1 MAGGRDRVRCSSE
14 GKSGEGNEWK
24 TILHCGLS
32 SKCDGADRWLMLT
45 VRSAVRRG
53 PVGPVGDKIGSPGL
67 KQLRAASP

>member
-32 SKCDGADRWLMLT
+32 SKCDGADRWLDVDCAERCST
-45 VRSAVRRG
+45 GPSGPGRG
-53 PVGPVGDKIGSPGL
+53 
-67 KQLRAASP
+67 